1 MQLVEREML
10 YTGGKREN
18 RSRRARN
25 LKVKPQGDGA
35 EKRPPIAVSGL
46 QRGAGRGVRMCGK
59 GRSALRPPNTGR
71 FHALETRPHPVSK
84 RARGGAVCVGQED
97 AVAGERRSWKGA
109 LLAPGTF
116 ERTLRPSVSL

>member
-35 EKRPPIAVSGL
+35 EKRPPVAVSGL
-46 QRGAGRGVRMCGK
+46 QRGAGGEYERAGRGEVPSDPLIRQVPRLGDE
-59 GRSALRPPNTGR
+59 APPG
-71 FHALETRPHPVSK
+71 V
-84 RARGGAVCVGQED
+84 
-97 AVAGERRSWKGA
+97 
-109 LLAPGTF
+109 
-116 ERTLRPSVSL
+116 

>member
-18 RSRRARN
+18 HSRRARN

-46 QRGAGRGVRMCGK
+46 QRGAGGGVRMCGK

-84 RARGGAVCVGQED
+84 RPAEEQCAWARKTPWLVRGGVGREHCLHP
-97 AVAGERRSWKGA
+97 ARSKG
-109 LLAPGTF
+109 L
-116 ERTLRPSVSL
+116 